1 MSTLDDTEIIPT
13 DESGDTP
20 APSRRAPQPRPERG
34 RPDGGTQAGSLARF
48 LTALLHALAAW
59 PT

>member
-1 MSTLDDTEIIPT
+1 MSTLDDTEIIPP

-20 APSRRAPQPRPERG
+20 APRRRAPQPWPETG
-34 RPDGGTQAGSLARF
+34 RPSGGTQAGALARF

>member
-1 MSTLDDTEIIPT
+1 MPTLDDTEIIPA

-20 APSRRAPQPRPERG
+20 APSRRAPQLWPEKG
-34 RPDGGTQAGSLARF
+34 RPSSGTPAGCLARF
-48 LTALLHALAAW
+48 LTALLRALAAW